1 MIILFSLLLIPS
13 ILLETTVTTIPF
25 IFVFLF
31 LLLVITR
38 QGFVFLLAFFSGI
51 FIDVLSLRPVGET
64 SAYLLCFLFLVLL
77 YRRKY
82 EIYSFPF
89 VVISSFAG
97 SSLYLLFFG
106 GDTILLQGLICA
118 VLSFVLF
125 TIITITHRQAV

>member
-1 MIILFSLLLIPS
+1 MIILLIVLLIPS
-13 ILLETTVTTIPF
+13 ILLETTVTSIPF

-38 QGFVFLLAFFSGI
+38 QWYVFVLAFLTGI
-51 FIDVLSLRPVGET
+51 FVDTLLLRPVGET

-82 EIYSFPF
+82 EIYSYPF
-89 VVISSFAG
+89 VVLSSFVG

-106 GDTILLQGLICA
+106 GDNILVQGLICA
-118 VLSFVLF
+118 FLSFVLF
-125 TIITITHRQAV
+125 CIVTMTNRQAV